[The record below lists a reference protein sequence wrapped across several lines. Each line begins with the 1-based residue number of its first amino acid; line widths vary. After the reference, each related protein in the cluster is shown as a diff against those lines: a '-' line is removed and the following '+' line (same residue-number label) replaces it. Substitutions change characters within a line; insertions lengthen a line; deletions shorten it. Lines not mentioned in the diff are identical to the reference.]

1 MHSESGALA
10 IRSDEERGPWPTSLS
25 ILLVLIPLSV
35 GLAIGI
41 AMDGKASLGPLT
53 ATQLLWWVLLPLGAI
68 YPAVAAVAR
77 IQAHAPTT
85 VLVVA
90 AIAPASLFAAR
101 LLLEAL
107 PTDRAGHTTVSVSTI
122 AQTALPP
129 AILAVAAFIAI
140 EIATAG
146 IRRGVLLGV
155 VCSIIAAI
163 VFGIGAVASMLPLLF
178 MTT

>member
-1 MHSESGALA
+1 MMQSESAALA
-10 IRSDEERGPWPTSLS
+10 IRSDEERGPWPTWVS
-25 ILLVLIPLSV
+25 ILVVLIPLSV

-53 ATQLLWWVLLPLGAI
+53 STQLLWWILLPLGAI

-90 AIAPASLFAAR
+90 AIAPASLFAGR
-101 LLLEAL
+101 LLLEAV
-107 PTDRAGHTTVSVSTI
+107 PTDRTGAVSVSTI

-129 AILAVAAFIAI
+129 AVLAVAAFIAI

-146 IRRGVLLGV
+146 IRRGILLGV
-155 VCSIIAAI
+155 VGSIIAAI
-163 VFGIGAVASMLPLLF
+163 VFGIGAVVGMLPSMF
-178 MTT
+178 ITM